1 MIADKI
7 VIPDQF
13 REYYSENII
22 FFLPNSYQAND
33 DEKIISEK
41 GVTRKDF
48 GLNDKDFVFCS
59 FNQPYKITPIE
70 FNSWMKIFKSC
81 TDSVLWLMD
90 YFDISKSNLKSAAK
104 NNGVNPERII
114 FSKRMDISDHLERHK
129 LGDLFL
135 DTFNVNAHTTTSDSL
150 WAGLPVLTMV
160 GKSFSARVSASLLDS
175 IGLKELV
182 TNNISEYES
191 MAINLAKNRN
201 KLSKIRN
208 RLNKNRK
215 SYPLFNTSLYCKNLE
230 KAFEITYEN
239 YFNGLP
245 PKDFEIKNELTDC
258 HRGIYLL

>member
-1 MIADKI
+1 
-7 VIPDQF
+7 
-13 REYYSENII
+13 
-22 FFLPNSYQAND
+22 
-33 DEKIISEK
+33 
-41 GVTRKDF
+41 
-48 GLNDKDFVFCS
+48 
-59 FNQPYKITPIE
+59 
-70 FNSWMKIFKSC
+70 
-81 TDSVLWLMD
+81 
-90 YFDISKSNLKSAAK
+90 
-104 NNGVNPERII
+104 
-114 FSKRMDISDHLERHK
+114 MDISDHLERHK
-129 LGDLFL
+129 LGDLF

-215 SYPLFNTSLYCKNLE
+215 SYPLFNASLYCKNLE

-245 PKDFEIKNELTDC
+245 PKDFEIK
-258 HRGIYLL
+258 